1 MKKKVCIWVKKGMAV
16 GITFAFLIV
25 LFPYMEKRLLVQA
38 REEPKIMDCNIGSEE
53 FLNYL
58 RNQEQ
63 YVYWRTDTG
72 EVRPMQIL
80 DAIVSEQGE
89 MLFEVCEKT
98 EQTLENTVVQPQ
110 DDGEE
115 RDEIQPENT
124 TSQQT
129 WTLPDILFVMADG
142 MASGDFSKVEDK
154 NISDIWS
161 VTYKVSNQ
169 SLGASLNGS
178 MELYLPVENQGM
190 LLVIDHS
197 AANTVFPEAIN
208 VTALMLDDRNS
219 VYYYG
224 HVNSDSSSIQSEIEL
239 TENLQ
244 EGVYQLFLFAEKSED
259 DGKMNAATALGEPIL
274 LYVTEDSGEEILLA
288 NVIDE
293 NGIEAYSDTDVYS
306 VDVEWGAMTF
316 VYEEA
321 GWDTTTLTSCGEGE
335 WKVYDYAQACSVEEK
350 NTSINQLAITNYSTD
365 EIYAA
370 LQYDNSRDLNVQ
382 GVFQASEDTKGYFY
396 GAENGIPAYL
406 WLEAPASGKSSKGSV
421 FFMPMEKPLTLSGDF
436 TAIGTIRIRIQTD
449 KPQ

>member
-1 MKKKVCIWVKKGMAV
+1 MTV
-16 GITFAFLIV
+16 GTIIVLLIV
-25 LFPYMEKRLLVQA
+25 LFSHMEERLFVQA
-38 REEPKIMDCNIGSEE
+38 REEPKVMDCNIGSEE
-53 FLNYL
+53 FLDYL

-63 YVYWRTDTG
+63 YVYWRNDAG
-72 EVRPMQIL
+72 EVCLMQIL

-89 MLFEVCEKT
+89 MLLKVCEKT
-98 EQTLENTVVQPQ
+98 EQTLENTVVEPQ
-110 DDGEE
+110 DNEEE
-115 RDEIQPENT
+115 RDETQSENAT
-124 TSQQT
+124 QEEDGEKEKNQQT

-142 MASGDFSKVEDK
+142 TVSGNFSKVEDK
-154 NISDIWS
+154 NVSDIWS

-190 LLVIDHS
+190 HLVIDHS

-208 VTALMLDDRNS
+208 VTALMLDDRDS
-219 VYYYG
+219 VCYYG
-224 HVNSDSSSIQSEIEL
+224 NVNSDSSSIQSEIEL

-244 EGVYQLFLFAEKSED
+244 EGVYRLFLFAQKDEE
-259 DGKMNAATALGEPIL
+259 DGKINAATALGEPIL
-274 LYVTEDSGEEILLA
+274 LYVTEDSGEEILLMNA
-288 NVIDE
+288 IEE
-293 NGIEAYSDTDVYS
+293 NEIEAYSDTDVYS

-350 NTSINQLAITNYSTD
+350 NTSINQLVITNYSTD

-370 LQYDNSRDLNVQ
+370 LQYDNSRDLNVL
-382 GVFQASEDTKGYFY
+382 GNFQASEDTQSYFY
-396 GAENGIPAYL
+396 GAENGRPAYL
-406 WLEAPASGKSSKGSV
+406 WLEAPALGKNSKGSV
-421 FFMPMEKPLTLSGDF
+421 FFMPMERPLTFSQDM
-436 TAIGTIRIRIQTD
+436 TPIGTIRIRIQTD